1 MLVLSFAEFRGA
13 TMAPQSMLGKLFI
26 SQSAIDAWVSTERVD
41 LQGEVVSL
49 RDGGGQLRL
58 RAASLFLKVSGDGE
72 DKRNLIGRVKD
83 EEAIS
88 ALGAEAYMT
97 SVLFD
102 DIAYDVEPGFVAVPV
117 GELPGG
123 GRPFLDS
130 LVAFPMS

>member
-1 MLVLSFAEFRGA
+1 
-13 TMAPQSMLGKLFI
+13 
-26 SQSAIDAWVSTERVD
+26 
-41 LQGEVVSL
+41 
-49 RDGGGQLRL
+49 
-58 RAASLFLKVSGDGE
+58 
-72 DKRNLIGRVKD
+72 VKD

>member
-13 TMAPQSMLGKLFI
+13 NMAPQSMLGKLFI

-72 DKRNLIGRVKD
+72 AKRNLIGRVKD

-102 DIAYDVEPGFVAVPV
+102 DIAYDVEPGFVAAPV

-123 GRPFLDS
+123 GRPLLDS
-130 LVAFPMS
+130 LIAFPTS